1 MITSIQ
7 NPKIKDLLKLEKSK
21 ERKSTKSFIV
31 EGAHLVLEAR
41 KKGLLIEAFSIED
54 KPGYTQVSDNVMR
67 KLCHTDTIV
76 SEIGLC
82 KMIEDNKLSDKILIL
97 DKIQDPGNLGS
108 LMRSAVAFGFETI
121 ILGDGCVDV
130 YNDKVI
136 RSSQGAI
143 FKLSFINANLVEYIP
158 TLTQYEVYGTNVR
171 NGISIS
177 DVKFNDK
184 VALVLGNEG
193 NGISDEVF
201 SVLKKNIYIPL
212 KNTES
217 LNVSIAGSIIMY
229 EMSK

>member
-82 KMIEDNKLSDKILIL
+82 KMIEDNKLSDKILICSSS
-97 DKIQDPGNLGS
+97 NS
-108 LMRSAVAFGFETI
+108 V
-121 ILGDGCVDV
+121 VD
-130 YNDKVI
+130 
-136 RSSQGAI
+136 
-143 FKLSFINANLVEYIP
+143 
-158 TLTQYEVYGTNVR
+158 
-171 NGISIS
+171 SIS
-177 DVKFNDK
+177 LELLNLQERVNDFQLLRIY
-184 VALVLGNEG
+184 A
-193 NGISDEVF
+193 
-201 SVLKKNIYIPL
+201 KNQ
-212 KNTES
+212 E
-217 LNVSIAGSIIMY
+217 IIKRSRNLPKCFLLFY
-229 EMSK
+229 ENLFHLIFYFF